1 MIIQTFDRGWGPD
14 WPAKQFE
21 ISLTDPLL
29 CRLSQDNSRTVV
41 INSTWYSQEFH
52 QEVLAQLRMMQ
63 FDRIV
68 LVSMLDPAIPQVDWY
83 AEFDREVVGVG
94 YYAGPGAV
102 DYWALL
108 TAKYNQDQPSMDPAR
123 IDTAYMCLNRKP
135 HWHRRRLYNE
145 LSVTGLL
152 DSGIV
157 SMGNERILPVD
168 REHDD
173 LAPEHTREL
182 YGIPND
188 IVSLGHPAN
197 WSRSFLNV
205 VTETAWNINQTG
217 FVSEKIY
224 KPIVGCRPF
233 LVYDPDGAVGWLQAR
248 GFEPYNLDFQDISTL
263 DPANPDQLVMFLQ
276 TLCAQPQSYWQSK
289 FVALQ
294 DKIMY
299 NKTQFDRYVKQQ
311 KLIIEKGI

>member
-1 MIIQTFDRGWGPD
+1 
-14 WPAKQFE
+14 
-21 ISLTDPLL
+21 
-29 CRLSQDNSRTVV
+29 V

-68 LVSMLDPAIPQVDWY
+68 LVAMLDPAIPQADWY
-83 AEFDREVVGVG
+83 AEFACEVVGLG
-94 YYAGPGAV
+94 YYTGPGAV

-108 TAKYNQDQPSMDPAR
+108 TAEYNLDQPGMDPTA

-135 HWHRRRLYNE
+135 HWHRRRLYDQ
-145 LSVTGLL
+145 LSALGLL
-152 DSGIV
+152 DQGIV
-157 SMGNERILPVD
+157 SMGHERILPVD

-173 LAPEHTREL
+173 LAPEPTRAL

-197 WSRSFLNV
+197 WARSFLNV

-233 LVYDPDGAVGWLQAR
+233 LVYDTDGATAWLQSR
-248 GFEPYNLDFQDISTL
+248 GFEPYNQDFQDISTV

-276 TLCAQPQSYWQSK
+276 TLCAQPRSYWQSK

>member
-1 MIIQTFDRGWGPD
+1 MIVQTFDCGWGPD

-21 ISLTDPLL
+21 IGITNPLL
-29 CRLSQDNSRTVV
+29 RRFCTDASRTVI

-52 QEVLAQLRMMQ
+52 QQVMTQLRTMQ

-68 LVSMLDPAIPQVDWY
+68 LVAMLDPAIPKLGWY
-83 AEFDREVVGVG
+83 AEFECEVVTVG

-108 TAKYNQDQPSMDPAR
+108 TAEHNQDQPSMDPAR

-145 LSVTGLL
+145 LLLSGLL
-152 DSGIV
+152 DLGMV
-157 SMGNERILPVD
+157 SMGNQRILPVD

-173 LAPEHTREL
+173 LAPEPTREL

-188 IVSLGHPAN
+188 IVSLGHPDN
-197 WSRSFLNV
+197 WARSFLNI

-224 KPIVGCRPF
+224 KPVVGCRPF
-233 LVYDPDGAVGWLQAR
+233 LVFDPDGATRWLTDR
-248 GFEPYNLDFQDISTL
+248 GFEPYTQDFQDISTL
-263 DPANPDQLVMFLQ
+263 DLANPDNMVMFLQ
-276 TLCAQPQSYWQSK
+276 TLCVQPQSYWQSK
-289 FVALQ
+289 FLALQ

-299 NKTQFDRYVKQQ
+299 NKTQFDCYVKQQ

>member
-1 MIIQTFDRGWGPD
+1 MIVQIFDRGWGPD

-21 ISLTDPLL
+21 IGLTDPLL
-29 CRLSQDNSRTVV
+29 RRYVQDSTRTVI

-52 QEVLAQLRMMQ
+52 QEVLTQLRTLQ

-68 LVSMLDPAIPQVDWY
+68 LVAMLDPAIPHPDWY
-83 AEFDREVVGVG
+83 SEFDCEVVGIG
-94 YYAGPGAV
+94 YYAGAGAV

-108 TAKYNQDQPSMDPAR
+108 TAEYNLDQPSMDPAR

-145 LSVTGLL
+145 LLVSDLL

-157 SMGNERILPVD
+157 SMGNQRILPVD

-173 LAPEHTREL
+173 LAPEPTREL

-188 IVSLGHPAN
+188 IVSLGHADN
-197 WSRSFLNV
+197 WSRCFLNI

-224 KPIVGCRPF
+224 KPIIGCRPF
-233 LVYDPDGAVGWLQAR
+233 LVFDTDGAVKWLTDR
-248 GFEPYNLDFQDISTL
+248 GFEPYVTDFRDISNADL
-263 DPANPDQLVMFLQ
+263 NNPDQIVMFLQ
-276 TLCAQPQSYWQSK
+276 DLCAQPQSYWQSK
-289 FVALQ
+289 FLALQ

-299 NKTQFDRYVKQQ
+299 NKTQFDHYVKQQ